1 MDMFG
6 GQPLFG
12 VLFVVI
18 ILTLIAGVWLV
29 KHPYVLLVLNL
40 VPFAWL
46 AWGPVGAAG
55 AVVAL
60 SAVSA
65 AWR

>member
-1 MDMFG
+1 MDMLG
-6 GQPLFG
+6 GQLFG

-18 ILTLIAGVWLV
+18 TVTLIAGVWLV

-40 VPFAWL
+40 VPVAWL

-60 SAVSA
+60 SALSA